1 MSFFKTFLKV
11 AILFTVRYSKI
22 NLDIVLSCLNVQGN
36 NRYNIS
42 IQFSVQYQDFGDKNV
57 NNLVLSYKLR

>member
-1 MSFFKTFLKV
+1 MSSFKTFLKV